1 MKWRLTVRLNKPVTS
16 HQSPVTQNY
25 FFQNFLPNHQLFLI
39 LAPDNKIATLAQL
52 VEQRFRKPQ
61 VGGSSPLSG
70 SMRE

>member
-1 MKWRLTVRLNKPVTS
+1 MIFVMKWRLPVRLNK
-16 HQSPVTQNY
+16 PVTQNY

-70 SMRE
+70 SIL